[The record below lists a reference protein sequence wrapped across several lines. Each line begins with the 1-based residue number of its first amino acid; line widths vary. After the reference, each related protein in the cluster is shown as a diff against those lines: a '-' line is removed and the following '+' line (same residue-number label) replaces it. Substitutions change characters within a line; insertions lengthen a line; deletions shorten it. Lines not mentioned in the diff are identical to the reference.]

1 MLARD
6 KLLHP
11 ATIIATIALIVAL
24 SGASY
29 AATTIGTGGLKNK
42 AVTRA
47 KIASNAVTGPKI
59 ASGAV
64 TARDLARGS
73 VSAGKLASG
82 AVTTSALAN
91 GSVAAGKLAANAVT
105 AAALA
110 NGSVTTDKLGPN
122 AVTGAKI
129 AGSTITAANIQ
140 NGQVVKGNGNLL
152 SVRLVVPAGA
162 VNATVVTLPG
172 IGTIRAS
179 CVSGAE
185 ETSFVNQSGTT
196 VGVTAWGARPGPTD
210 PLAGIQQNTLA
221 NGLSTSASSG
231 TGGGQGIDWQI
242 SYTDAAG
249 VVHVATVSVS
259 LLPAPPNCVAT
270 AQGLTTN

>member
-1 MLARD
+1 MLSRD
-6 KLLHP
+6 TLLHP

-29 AATTIGTGGLKNK
+29 AATKIGTGGLKNK

-47 KIASNAVTGPKI
+47 KIADNAVTGPKI
-59 ASGAV
+59 AAGAV
-64 TARDLARGS
+64 AARDLARGS
-73 VSAGKLASG
+73 VSAGKLAPG
-82 AVTTSALAN
+82 AVTTPGLAN

-105 AAALA
+105 GAALA
-110 NGSVTTDKLGPN
+110 NGSITTDKLGPN

-140 NGQVVKGNGNLL
+140 NGQVVKGAGNLL
-152 SVRLVVPAGA
+152 SVRLLVPSGA
-162 VNATVVTLPG
+162 VDATVVTLPS

-179 CVSGAE
+179 CVAGAE
-185 ETSFVNQSGTT
+185 STSFINQSGAT
-196 VGVTAWGARPGPTD
+196 VGVTAWGARPTATD
-210 PLAGIQQNTLA
+210 PEAGIQQNTLA
-221 NGLSTSASSG
+221 NGLSTSVSSG
-231 TGGGQGIDWQI
+231 PGGGQGVDWQI
-242 SYTDAAG
+242 SYADAAG
-249 VVHVATVSVS
+249 VIHVATVSVS